1 MAVLHSYGAAL
12 DLVAS
17 GAVDTDAL
25 VTHSL
30 PLERFVDALDLMRG
44 GTGLK
49 IQVVPGGE

>member
-12 DLVAS
+12 DLVAQ
-17 GAVDTDAL
+17 GAVDSDAL

-30 PLERFVDALDLMRG
+30 PLERFPEALDLMRSG
-44 GTGLK
+44 AGLK